1 MENIPKIIHQIWF
14 QGENLLPENLKQMR
28 NSYKLEM
35 PNWELN
41 LYNSIN
47 IENFIRQSYPQYYEQ
62 YCGLS
67 QMITKVDLAR
77 CLYLHKFGGVYSD
90 LDILCLGN
98 ISDLLNK
105 INDGKIRI
113 INYKT
118 EKIEYSQPGQSYDAI
133 FSEEWPFS
141 SRPKYYEYKANKS
154 ISNSI
159 MISKPNLNLWIDY
172 VEFILKMSKNGIE
185 TVKDV
190 FNSSGPMAL
199 SQLLENYREQT
210 ITLPCFYLQNCAC
223 SFGKE
228 YYIPEDNL
236 SDEDLLKKLKIVQTT
251 TGFLRWGPL
260 INLDKSYAKEK
271 NIYTIHYS
279 LRTWQENIN

>member
-1 MENIPKIIHQIWF
+1 
-14 QGENLLPENLKQMR
+14 
-28 NSYKLEM
+28 
-35 PNWELN
+35 
-41 LYNSIN
+41 
-47 IENFIRQSYPQYYEQ
+47 
-62 YCGLS
+62 
-67 QMITKVDLAR
+67 MITKVDLAR

-172 VEFILKMSKNGIE
+172 VELF
-185 TVKDV
+185 
-190 FNSSGPMAL
+190 
-199 SQLLENYREQT
+199 
-210 ITLPCFYLQNCAC
+210 
-223 SFGKE
+223 
-228 YYIPEDNL
+228 
-236 SDEDLLKKLKIVQTT
+236 
-251 TGFLRWGPL
+251 
-260 INLDKSYAKEK
+260 
-271 NIYTIHYS
+271 
-279 LRTWQENIN
+279 